1 MLMIDIKYFVWL
13 KTSDKIRYIN
23 KANVTHIEKKF
34 EQRNID
40 KTED

>member
-1 MLMIDIKYFVWL
+1 MRREIKEHNKWL
-13 KTSDKIRYIN
+13 KTSDKVRYIN
-23 KANVTHIEKKF
+23 KANVTHIEKKL

>member
-1 MLMIDIKYFVWL
+1 MMMIDIKY
-13 KTSDKIRYIN
+13 
-23 KANVTHIEKKF
+23 KANVTHIEKKL

>member
-1 MLMIDIKYFVWL
+1 MIDIKYFVWL

-23 KANVTHIEKKF
+23 KANVTHIEK
-34 EQRNID
+34 NID